1 MPSPPQPAMTLPPD
15 QVKERARRV
24 RLILLDVD
32 GVLTDGTVHVHSA
45 GGESKPFFI
54 RDGLGMVW
62 ARGQGIEVGLLSGRP
77 SEATTRRAAELG
89 LRIVS
94 QGGSDKRGAFADILA
109 THGYTEAEVAYMG
122 DDLVDLPIL
131 ARAGLSTAPADAV
144 NDVRSRV
151 HWTSRWPG
159 GRGAVRELVELV
171 LEAQGRWSDIV
182 DAHRA

>member
-1 MPSPPQPAMTLPPD
+1 MPLTPEQLH
-15 QVKERARRV
+15 ERARRV

-32 GVLTDGTVHVHSA
+32 GVLTDGTVEIHST

-62 ARGQGIEVGLLSGRP
+62 ARKAGVEVGLLSGRP
-77 SEATTRRAAELG
+77 SEATTRRADELG

-94 QGGSDKRGAFADILA
+94 QGSNDKRGAFAHILA
-109 THGYTEAEVAYMG
+109 THGFDAREVAYMG

-131 ARAGLSTAPADAV
+131 GQAGLSTAPADAV
-144 NDVRSRV
+144 DDVRSTV
-151 HWTSRWPG
+151 DWVSRHPG

-171 LEAQGRWSDIV
+171 LTAQERWAGIV
-182 DAHRA
+182 DAHQA

>member
-1 MPSPPQPAMTLPPD
+1 MTLPLEAI
-15 QVKERARRV
+15 VERAQRV

-32 GVLTDGTVHVHSA
+32 GVLTDGTVHVHSG

-62 ARGQGIEVGLLSGRP
+62 ARRQGIEVGLLSGRP
-77 SEATTRRAAELG
+77 SDATTRRAAELG
-89 LRIVS
+89 LHIVS
-94 QGGSDKRGAFADILA
+94 QGGNDKREAFANILA
-109 THGYTEAEVAYMG
+109 THGFADEEVAYMG

-144 NDVRSRV
+144 DDVRSRV
-151 HWTSRWPG
+151 HWTSRSPG

-171 LEAQGRWSDIV
+171 LGAQGRWMEIV
-182 DAHRA
+182 DAHCA